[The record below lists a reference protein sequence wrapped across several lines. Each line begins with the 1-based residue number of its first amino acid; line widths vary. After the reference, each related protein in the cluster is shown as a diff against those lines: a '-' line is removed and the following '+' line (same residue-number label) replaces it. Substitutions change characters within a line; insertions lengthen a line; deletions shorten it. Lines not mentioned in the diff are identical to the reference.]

1 VTLGAQSMRVS
12 RPTVFT
18 TFVSSC
24 ADRLLHSFRPGIA
37 FQAAAIGAAGEGRTM
52 GDIVATTNVE
62 ISDPALQLTPGV
74 GASGRVIGASLLLG
88 MSGIRT
94 RHRSILS

>member
-1 VTLGAQSMRVS
+1 
-12 RPTVFT
+12 
-18 TFVSSC
+18 
-24 ADRLLHSFRPGIA
+24 
-37 FQAAAIGAAGEGRTM
+37 M